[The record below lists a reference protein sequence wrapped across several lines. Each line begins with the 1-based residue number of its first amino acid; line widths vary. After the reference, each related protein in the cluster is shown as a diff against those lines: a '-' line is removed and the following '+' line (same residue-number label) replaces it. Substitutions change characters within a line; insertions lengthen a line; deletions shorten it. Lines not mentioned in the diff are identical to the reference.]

1 MPRSDLH
8 VPGTFVYVTLRGA
21 YRSDVYFAPD
31 DRSLLIGIL
40 TEIIERFAGKLHCYS
55 NAHDSL
61 QLLIQVGEEPLGRMM
76 LRVARRYA
84 RSVQEG
90 LAGPLQQSLP
100 DVRDIVNR
108 LFEMRFRNTTDPSA
122 AWAGCSRQRHSERD
136 DGGQR

>member
-8 VPGTFVYVTLRGA
+8 VPGTFYYVTLRGA

-31 DRSLLIGIL
+31 DRGLLIGIL
-40 TEIIERFAGKLHCYS
+40 TEIVERFAGRLHCYS

-84 RSVQEG
+84 HSVQDRLESS
-90 LAGPLQQSLP
+90 LQQTLP
-100 DVRDIVNR
+100 EVRDVVNR
-108 LFEMRFRNTTDPSA
+108 LFEMRFKHTTNPSD
-122 AWAGCSRQRHSERD
+122 AWAGGRHQ
-136 DGGQR
+136 G